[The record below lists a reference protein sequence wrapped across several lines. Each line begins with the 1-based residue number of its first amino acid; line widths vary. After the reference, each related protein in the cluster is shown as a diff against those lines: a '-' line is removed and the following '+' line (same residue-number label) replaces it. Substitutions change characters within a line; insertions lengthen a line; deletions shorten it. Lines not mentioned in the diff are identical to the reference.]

1 MEHEQLVTIEQDRRA
16 SLTLRPAALVVH
28 RDPVERIRRRVELSA
43 AGYDVLTCG
52 GPTLADCPFAWT
64 SGAPPWR
71 CTRVPRGTKY
81 VEIERG
87 PGSSRLVH
95 VYRAW
100 LPEADVVL
108 TD

>member
-1 MEHEQLVTIEQDRRA
+1 MEHEHLVRIEHGRRA
-16 SLTLRPAALVVH
+16 STTMRPAALVVH
-28 RDPVERIRRRVELSA
+28 RDPGERVRRRSDLSA
-43 AGYDVLTCG
+43 VGYDVLTCG

-64 SGAPPWR
+64 TGAPRWR
-71 CTRVPRGTKY
+71 CVRVPRGTKH
-81 VEIERG
+81 VEVERG